1 MAATNQNLEELV
13 AEGRFRED
21 LLYRLNVVKIEI
33 PPLRARRGDIPVLA
47 EHFMRSAQATRPE
60 PASGFSEEALRA
72 LMMHDYPG
80 NVRELRN
87 VIERAVVLA
96 RGPLITV
103 EDLPSFGGDRPSD
116 ESFLT
121 ELMELPLEQ
130 AVASL
135 ERRTILRALARASG
149 NKTEA
154 ARILRIHRQ
163 HLYSKLKEF
172 GVE

>member
-1 MAATNQNLEELV
+1 
-13 AEGRFRED
+13 
-21 LLYRLNVVKIEI
+21 VVKIEI
-33 PPLRARRGDIPVLA
+33 PPLRGRRGDIPALA

-60 PASGFSEEALRA
+60 PPSGFTEEALRA
-72 LMMHDYPG
+72 LMTYDYPG

-87 VIERAVVLA
+87 VIERAVVLS

-103 EDLPSFGGDRPSD
+103 EDLPTFSGDLLSD
-116 ESFLT
+116 DSYLT

-135 ERRTILRALARASG
+135 ERRMILRALARASS

-154 ARILRIHRQ
+154 ARFLGIHRQ
-163 HLYSKLKEF
+163 RLYSKLKEV
-172 GVE
+172 GIE